1 MSANEQIKKRKLSTT
16 ENEDE
21 AGEPPLPKGWEKRLS
36 RSSDREY
43 YFNVLTQKSQ
53 WDRPIKDAQELAKE
67 PTKVRCFHIL
77 VKHEGSRN
85 PSSWRSEKIIRSKED
100 AKVTLEA
107 YRDELLKLSEDGGGK
122 FSRFKKIAKEYSD
135 CSSAKREGDL
145 GFFGRKQMQK
155 PFEDASFALKVG
167 EMSDIVETDSG
178 LHLIYRMA

>member
-100 AKVTLEA
+100 AKVTLE
-107 YRDELLKLSEDGGGK
+107 EDGGGK

>member
-1 MSANEQIKKRKLSTT
+1 MIKLKGKSCQQQKIKQENQT
-16 ENEDE
+16 EH
-21 AGEPPLPKGWEKRLS
+21 PLPKGWEKRLS
-36 RSSDREY
+36 RSSGREY

-53 WDRPIKDAQELAKE
+53 WDRPIKDAEELAKE
-67 PTKVRCFHIL
+67 PSKVRCFHIL

-85 PSSWRSEKIIRSKED
+85 PSSWRTEKIIRSKED
-100 AKVTLEA
+100 ARVTLEA
-107 YRDELLKLSEDGGGK
+107 YHDELLGLSEDGK
-122 FSRFKKIAKEYSD
+122 FARFKKIAKEFSD
-135 CSSAKREGDL
+135 CSSAKRDGDL